1 MANGH
6 GTALFSDDFHE
17 KIKASGK
24 GGKILAL
31 SRLLSQVCGDAITD
45 MLAAEV
51 AMRAAGWSVSD
62 WIALYADLPSR
73 RLKVSVPDPAAHQDV
88 PGPDKGHKPCIAAG
102 RHRRSGVARGP
113 ARCFVR
119 PSGTEPIVR
128 VYAEAAT

>member
-45 MLAAEV
+45 MLAAEI

-73 RLKVSVPDPAAHQDV
+73 RLKVSAAHQDV

-119 PSGTEPIVR
+119 PSGTEPFVR